1 MSRQIQFRLFLTILM
16 TGIVLGLLY
25 WQEQRYSVLNACH
38 ASGGAWDGG
47 RNLCRPKP
55 AIYLERGLKRS

>member
-1 MSRQIQFRLFLTILM
+1 MSPQTRFRLILTILM
-16 TGIVLGLLY
+16 TSIVLGLLY
-25 WQEQRYSVLNACH
+25 WQEQRYSVLHACH
-38 ASGGAWDGG
+38 ASGGAWDGA